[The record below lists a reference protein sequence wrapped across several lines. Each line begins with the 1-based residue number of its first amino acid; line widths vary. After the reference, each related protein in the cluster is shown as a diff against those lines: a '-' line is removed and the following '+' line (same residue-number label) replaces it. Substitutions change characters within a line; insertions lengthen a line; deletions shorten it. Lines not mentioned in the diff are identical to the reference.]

1 LKQLIMIAIVGL
13 LLAACASTN
22 VEPPAPLVKF
32 TPKVKV
38 ERVWSASL
46 DAADAILRLGIKPAS
61 DGTNIYAAA
70 HDGSVY
76 AFELND
82 GQRLWK
88 VKTKLPITA
97 GPGVGQG
104 MVVVGASDGTLLALN
119 STNGKQLWK
128 INVNGY
134 ILASPAVSQLAVI
147 ACTTDGHI
155 IAVSPSS
162 GKKLWNVSH
171 DVPTLTLRGASPPV
185 ITNDVL
191 YQGLD
196 SGQLLAL
203 NLSDGSQRWAATISS
218 PTGSNDLARLVDLDG
233 VLAAD
238 NDNIYAVNYQGRIVE
253 VARDSGQIIWSREM
267 SSYTGVS
274 EDATN
279 VYATDIHSAVWAL
292 DKNTGIPEWTQPA
305 MRARDLTVPIPFT
318 DTVVAGDLEG
328 YLHFLSKKD
337 GSIVARVRLGSDPIL
352 APPIV
357 VNGLLV
363 VLTTSGKLAAYK
375 VVPLNQ

>member
-1 LKQLIMIAIVGL
+1 LKQLIAIATAGL
-13 LLAACASTN
+13 LLAACASSN

-38 ERVWSASL
+38 ERVWSASI
-46 DAADAILRLGIKPAS
+46 DAADAILRLGIVAAS
-61 DGTNIYAAA
+61 DGTYVYTASHNGI
-70 HDGSVY
+70 VY
-76 AFELND
+76 AYTLQD
-82 GQRLWK
+82 GRRRWR

-119 STNGKQLWK
+119 SENGKQLWK
-128 INVNGY
+128 TNVNGY
-134 ILASPAVSQLAVI
+134 ILASPAVSPSAVI
-147 ACTTDGHI
+147 AYTTDGHI
-155 IAVSPSS
+155 ICVSPSN
-162 GKKLWNVSH
+162 GKELWTISH
-171 DVPTLTLRGASPPV
+171 DVPNLSLRGASPPV
-185 ITNDVL
+185 ISGDL
-191 YQGLD
+191 LLQGLD
-196 SGQLLAL
+196 TGQLLAV
-203 NLSDGSQRWAATISS
+203 NLADGSQRWITTIST
-218 PTGSNDLARLVDLDG
+218 PAGNNDLSRLVDLDG
-233 VLAAD
+233 VLAVD
-238 NDNIYAVNYQGRIVE
+238 SDNIYAVNYQGRIVE
-253 VARDSGQIIWSREM
+253 VARDSGQILWSREM

-292 DKNTGIPEWTQPA
+292 DKNTGVPVWTQPA
-305 MRARDLTVPIPFT
+305 MRARDLTVPVPYM
-318 DTVVAGDLEG
+318 DTIVAGDLQG

-337 GSIVARVRLGSDPIL
+337 GSIVARVRLGSSPIL

-363 VLTTSGKLAAYK
+363 VLTTGAKLAAYK